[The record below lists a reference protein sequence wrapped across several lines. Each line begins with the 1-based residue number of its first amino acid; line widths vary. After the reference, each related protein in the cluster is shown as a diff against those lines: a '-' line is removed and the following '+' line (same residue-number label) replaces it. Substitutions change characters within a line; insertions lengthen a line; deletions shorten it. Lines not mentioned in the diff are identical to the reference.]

1 MNRRTLLAGATAT
14 LSGCGL
20 RERLAARVHGC
31 VDAPIPSA
39 AGVSIERGVVP
50 TRAVRTDVRYA
61 LAVPQHAARL
71 DAVAY
76 LLPGRGGTADD
87 AMNAGFAGFL
97 AEHVRRGGTPFALAA
112 IDAGETYF
120 HRRANGEDRL
130 RAATVD
136 LPRVVRA
143 VLGVTALR
151 EALVGQS
158 MGGYGALLAA
168 ERQPRRFRAVAVAG
182 PALFSSYAD
191 EASSVGDAFDSA
203 PDFARNDVI
212 AHAAALRS
220 TPVLIYAGARDPFV
234 PGDRLFA
241 RAAPNARVVI

>member
-1 MNRRTLLAGATAT
+1 MDRRALLAGAAAA
-14 LSGCGL
+14 LNGCAL
-20 RERLAARVHGC
+20 RETFAARMHGC
-31 VDAPIPSA
+31 VDAPVPPAS
-39 AGVSIERGVVP
+39 GVRIERGVVP
-50 TRAVRTDVRYA
+50 TRAVAATVRYA
-61 LAVPQHAARL
+61 MAV
-71 DAVAY
+71 
-76 LLPGRGGTADD
+76 
-87 AMNAGFAGFL
+87 GFAGFL

-120 HRRANGEDRL
+120 HRRASGEDRL
-130 RAATVD
+130 HAATVD
-136 LPRVVRA
+136 LPRIVRA

-203 PDFARNDVI
+203 P
-212 AHAAALRS
+212 
-220 TPVLIYAGARDPFV
+220 
-234 PGDRLFA
+234 
-241 RAAPNARVVI
+241 